1 MKQIINEIFN
11 ILKIVLLLIAFVLVF
26 YGLLVTYGRIDRS
39 MVHAIP
45 TLLPFILL
53 LILFVLNF
61 ILKNKYVNK
70 NLFFNVAATIS
81 LLSIIFVAYRAKFES
96 NATLYYK
103 YKINFNP
110 SYFADNIG
118 TIRILAYLL
127 VIVNILLL
135 VYSIFFKT
143 NKKEEKNND
152 TKSIAES
159 EIKEITFDDKTVD
172 NAVEVKEESSPIVED
187 KLSETEELSII
198 KPEDQE
204 DNQVYSIPQEN
215 RVLDDNKGID

>member
-39 MVHAIP
+39 MVYAIP

-96 NATLYYK
+96 NATLY
-103 YKINFNP
+103 
-110 SYFADNIG
+110 
-118 TIRILAYLL
+118 
-127 VIVNILLL
+127 
-135 VYSIFFKT
+135 
-143 NKKEEKNND
+143 
-152 TKSIAES
+152 
-159 EIKEITFDDKTVD
+159 
-172 NAVEVKEESSPIVED
+172 
-187 KLSETEELSII
+187 
-198 KPEDQE
+198 
-204 DNQVYSIPQEN
+204 
-215 RVLDDNKGID
+215 